1 MLIVFLAFI
10 GSIIGGMLGF
20 AIAYYLITKNIQ
32 SSVNTQVEPSQPKA
46 DTLLTRVIEEIKKE
60 TRNQTRRVGESE
72 KVLTSQN
79 PNPSQTEQNPNP
91 SQTEGQSQSIVIV
104 EQTQQPSLPKEEAKV
119 PQTETKVTIDLS
131 SNLPTNTSLNRPST
145 PSITPEIKPTIG
157 GLNLSMETLKEEDV
171 KKVYYE
177 EGNISKAE
185 RMVNDAL
192 SKNPN
197 DQVAKKYARM
207 IKLEKN
213 ALSLEAQG
221 DIEGARKVWKE
232 ILSVDPNHPRAK
244 VKAQ

>member
-46 DTLLTRVIEEIKKE
+46 DTVLTRVIEEIKKE

-79 PNPSQTEQNPNP
+79 PNPSQTEV
-91 SQTEGQSQSIVIV
+91 QSQNIVIV

-131 SNLPTNTSLNRPST
+131 SNLPTNTSLNRPPT

-177 EGNISKAE
+177 EGNIAKAE

>member
-1 MLIVFLAFI
+1 MLIVFLVII
-10 GSIIGGMLGF
+10 GSIIGGVLGF
-20 AIAYYLITKNIQ
+20 TIAYYFITKNIQ
-32 SSVNTQVEPSQPKA
+32 SLASTQVEPPQPKV
-46 DTLLTRVIEEIKKE
+46 DTLVARVMEEIKRE
-60 TRNQTRRVGESE
+60 TQNQTRRVEKSE
-72 KVLTSQN
+72 NVPNSQN
-79 PNPSQTEQNPNP
+79 PNPSQ
-91 SQTEGQSQSIVIV
+91 SEGQNQNIVIV
-104 EQTQQPSLPKEEAKV
+104 EQNQQPSLPKEEAKV
-119 PQTETKVTIDLS
+119 PQTESKVTIDLS
-131 SNLPTNTSLNRPST
+131 SNLPTSTALNRPST

-157 GLNLSMETLKEEDV
+157 GLNLSMETLKEEDI
-171 KKVYYE
+171 KKVYYQ
-177 EGNISKAE
+177 EGNIAKAE

-244 VKAQ
+244 AKAQ